1 MFVGEKLLAMVG
13 LAKVTVSVSEAEQTP
28 VPAVQ
33 ETLGFVLLTLAG
45 GVIEAVL
52 VTKGCAWARVA

>member
-1 MFVGEKLLAMVG
+1 MAMVG